1 MKKFVPINPTEE
13 VELKMGTAVGKR
25 PGANARWIERAQ
37 ELLGERVVEVAG
49 EGAVGRCG
57 SGD

>member
-25 PGANARWIERAQ
+25 PGANARWIERTQ
-37 ELLGERVVEVAG
+37 ELLGERGGRGGRGRSGREVW
-49 EGAVGRCG
+49 ER
-57 SGD
+57 